1 MPRYTKTAMLLHW
14 LTALLIISA
23 FTLGLIMTAIP
34 GFSPTKLRYF
44 SWHKWLGVTVLA
56 IAALR
61 LLWRLFNKPPPPLA
75 SIPAWQHLAAEAM
88 HVALYVFIFA
98 VPVSGY
104 LFTLSAGVPVRYLNL
119 VQLPVF
125 MGPNPEWKPV
135 LREIHYWLNMS
146 MAAAVA
152 LHVAAALKH
161 HFIDR
166 DSILTRMLPFG
177 KQA

>member
-14 LTALLIISA
+14 LIAVLIVSA
-23 FTLGLIMTAIP
+23 FTLGWIMTDIP

-44 SWHKWLGVTVLA
+44 AWHKWLGVTVLGF
-56 IAALR
+56 AALR
-61 LLWRLFNKPPPPLA
+61 ALWRLFNKPPAPPAGL
-75 SIPAWQHLAAEAM
+75 PAWQHMAAEAM
-88 HVALYVFIFA
+88 HMLLYVFIFA

-104 LFTLSAGVPVRYLNL
+104 LFTLSAGIPVVYLNL
-119 VQLPVF
+119 FKLPVF
-125 MGPNPEWKPV
+125 MDANPEWKPV

-166 DSILTRMLPFG
+166 DNILKRMLPFG
-177 KQA
+177 NT